1 MRMNRRL
8 IAWVP
13 WLTLPVLAAL
23 WLTAMFMN
31 LEACALDSSS
41 TRLCGATVLGIIG
54 IPLLIAGILGFVLG
68 RQFGKREATR
78 GMEHEF
84 D

>member
-1 MRMNRRL
+1 MKPKRWL
-8 IAWVP
+8 IAWAP

-23 WLTAMFMN
+23 WMAAMVMN
-31 LEACALDSSS
+31 FEACALHSSS
-41 TRLCGATVLGIIG
+41 ARLCGATTLGIIG

-68 RQFGKREATR
+68 RHFGKREATK